1 MKQITIKTDNKEYIF
16 DVFKNDNTGRSFIL
30 KNEKYMFVYSYNT
43 LVYGENINE
52 NEKNFFANDYT
63 DYSATTRKHIYNALS
78 PFVSDYWETKGLK
91 TKSGNSKETLI
102 KFICRCGEN
111 MPYFMPEK
119 LNLKNIEFKFTRF
132 GGKFVKS
139 IKKGIV

>member
-16 DVFKNDNTGRSFIL
+16 DVFKNDNTGRSFVL
-30 KNEKYMFVYSYNT
+30 KNEKYTFVYSYNT
-43 LVYGENINE
+43 LVYGENTQ
-52 NEKNFFANDYT
+52 EKNFFANDYT
-63 DYSATTRKHIYNALS
+63 NYSATTRKHIYNAIS
-78 PFVSDYWETKGLK
+78 PFVSELWETEGLK
-91 TKSGNSKETLI
+91 TKNGNSKETLI

-119 LNLKNIEFKFTRF
+119 LNLKNIEFEFTRW

-139 IKKGIV
+139 IKKGII

>member
-1 MKQITIKTDNKEYIF
+1 MKQITIKTDNKEYVF

-43 LVYGENINE
+43 LVYGENISE

-63 DYSATTRKHIYNALS
+63 NYSTTTIKHIYNALS
-78 PFVSDYWETKGLK
+78 PFVSGLFKENALK
-91 TKSGNSKETLI
+91 TNGGNYKETMI
-102 KFICRCGEN
+102 KFICRCCEN

-119 LNLKNIEFKFTRF
+119 LNLKNIEYEYTRF

-139 IKKGIV
+139 IKKGMI

>member
-16 DVFKNDNTGRSFIL
+16 DVFKNDNTGRSFVL
-30 KNEKYMFVYSYNT
+30 KNKKYIFVYSYNT
-43 LVYGENINE
+43 LVYGENTQK
-52 NEKNFFANDYT
+52 KNFFANYYT
-63 DYSATTRKHIYNALS
+63 DYSATTRKHIYNAIS
-78 PFVSDYWETKGLK
+78 PFVSELWETEGLK
-91 TKSGNSKETLI
+91 TKNGNSKETLI

-119 LNLKNIEFKFTRF
+119 LNLKNIEFEFTRW

-139 IKKGIV
+139 IKKGII

>member
-43 LVYGENINE
+43 LVYGENTSE
-52 NEKNFFANDYT
+52 NEKNFFANNYT
-63 DYSATTRKHIYNALS
+63 DYSVTTRKHIYNALS
-78 PFVSDYWETKGLK
+78 PFVYECWETKGLK

-102 KFICRCGEN
+102 KFVSRCGEN

-119 LNLKNIEFKFTRF
+119 LNLKNIEFEYTRF

>member
-1 MKQITIKTDNKEYIF
+1 MKQITFKTDDNGYIF
-16 DVFKNDNTGRSFIL
+16 DIIKNDNTGRSFIL

-43 LVYGENINE
+43 LVYGENIQ
-52 NEKNFFANDYT
+52 EKNFFSNYYT

-78 PFVSDYWETKGLK
+78 PFVFEYWETKGLK

-119 LNLKNIEFKFTRF
+119 LNLKNIEFEFTRF

-139 IKKGIV
+139 IKKGMI